1 MFHQF
6 LATNSNKHTEKVAQ
20 QCVYN
25 WHLKSPN
32 SRLISVSYCIFFV
45 FVFVQLYSTL
55 RRWQILCRSLLVAE
69 SAARRALLL
78 LLACKGGGWIQVQIQ
93 RHVIIQKQVQIQMN
107 VIVQIQIQLQI
118 CSKEL
123 SPL

>member
-1 MFHQF
+1 MFHQS

-45 FVFVQLYSTL
+45 FVFVQLYSNL

-78 LLACKGGGWIQVQIQ
+78 LLAWKAGGWIQEQIQ
-93 RHVIIQKQVQIQMN
+93 RNVIIQKQLQIKIN
-107 VIVQIQIQLQI
+107 KLTQIQIYSQL
-118 CSKEL
+118 
-123 SPL
+123 